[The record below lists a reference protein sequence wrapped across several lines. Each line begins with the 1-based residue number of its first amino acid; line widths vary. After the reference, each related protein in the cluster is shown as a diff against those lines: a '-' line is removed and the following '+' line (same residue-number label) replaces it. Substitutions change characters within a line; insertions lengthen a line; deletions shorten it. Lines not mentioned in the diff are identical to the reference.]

1 METTMKWSQQR
12 IIARSL
18 SLAFAGTAALTSV
31 PVLAADDVQTVV
43 VTAQSRTQTERDV
56 PITMSVISM
65 EQINTLG
72 ANNLAE
78 LNGYVPGLV
87 VDDSEPTQPSF
98 SLRGLGPSDFGIG
111 TDAPVGIY
119 VDGVYTGKTGGALMN
134 FNDIERIEV
143 LKGPQGTLFGRNSA
157 AGALSI
163 VTNEP
168 SREKEVAARV
178 VLGKFGRTDGDVLF
192 NTPINDTTA
201 LRFTAVRAD
210 SDGWV
215 KNSFD
220 GKDYFGKDDW
230 GTRLALK
237 WSPNAKTK
245 VVFSWEHEELDQT
258 GRGTFGLIRVPSG
271 TRPPFPPSPA
281 GSPFVDPRGKNI
293 DIDAPNWETRTFD
306 GATLKIET
314 PLAGMNFQSLSAYRT
329 FKSENVTD
337 NDGTSNFRTYLS
349 TVDIKDE
356 STFQQEFKLS
366 AQCATIDWV
375 AGVSYYDADAKQ
387 TLGADGTLASL
398 DTLFVNT
405 PAIQAAVGAGLL
417 PAADL
422 FNTFIQG
429 AGLPAGALDR
439 SLWHERVYF
448 GVKTQ
453 SVSAFG
459 DVIWHVT
466 PMTNLTGGLRYTRDK
481 KKVTW
486 RVPAAYS
493 DGTAA
498 DPLILGVGNAIA
510 TGVLGAATTN
520 IIFGDAA
527 SVAATQV
534 GTSHSWSDLSPRL
547 VLDHKLSKDTM
558 LFTSLS
564 KGYQAGGYNF
574 NVPNPTDNAAGRF
587 EPEKMTNFEAGFKT
601 YLRDIKLSLNASFF
615 AYKFKNLQEIGLV
628 PGVVPTY
635 SVVVSDQEAKG
646 IDFDARWKVSQTVT
660 LFGGG
665 EYIDLKFTNGS
676 FNHPLTGAT
685 LSLNGQPTGTPKL
698 TVMGGATVKWPAF
711 GGYAETTLQAT
722 HSGKTRC
729 NAKHLAEYA
738 CMPGVAFDPGQAE
751 TKVDFKL
758 GWANQDHRYGVA
770 LIVNNMLNKQ
780 HLSYGGGGQSAFVFG
795 TPYANHLNP
804 PRFVGVEL
812 KYAL

>member
-1 METTMKWSQQR
+1 MKKIQQTM
-12 IIARSL
+12 IARSL
-18 SLAFAGTAALTSV
+18 TLAFAGTAVITSV
-31 PVLAADDVQTVV
+31 SAIAADDIQTVV
-43 VTAQSRTQTERDV
+43 VTAQSRIQTERDV

-65 EQINTLG
+65 DQINTLG

-78 LNGYVPGLV
+78 LNGYIPGLV

-134 FNDIERIEV
+134 FNDIQRIEV

-168 SREKEVAARV
+168 SRDREMAARV
-178 VLGKFGRTDGDVLF
+178 LLGKFGRQDGDVMF
-192 NTPINDTTA
+192 NTPINETTA
-201 LRFTAVRAD
+201 LRFTAVRSG

-215 KNSFD
+215 KNTFD

-237 WSPNAKTK
+237 WSPSAQTK
-245 VVFSWEHEELDQT
+245 VIFSWEHEELDQT

-281 GSPFVDPRGKNI
+281 GSPFVDPRDRNI

-306 GATLKIET
+306 GATLRIET
-314 PLAGMNFQSLSAYRT
+314 PLAGMTFQSLTAYRT
-329 FKSENVTD
+329 FKSENITD

-349 TVDIKDE
+349 TVDVKDE
-356 STFQQEFKLS
+356 SSFQQEFKLS
-366 AQCATIDWV
+366 AKSDAFDWV
-375 AGVSYYDADAKQ
+375 AGLSYYDADAKQ
-387 TLGADGTLASL
+387 TLGGDGTLAAL
-398 DTLFVNT
+398 DTFFVNS
-405 PAIQAAVGAGLL
+405 PGIQAAVGAGFL

-429 AGLPAGALDR
+429 SGFPPGAFDR
-439 SLWHERVYF
+439 SLWHERIFF

-453 SVSAFG
+453 SVSAFT
-459 DVIWHVT
+459 DVIWHMT
-466 PMTNLTGGLRYTRDK
+466 PSTNLTGGLRFTRDK

-486 RVPAAYS
+486 LSPAAYS

-498 DPLILGVGNAIA
+498 DAVVLGTGNFIA
-510 TGVLGAATTN
+510 TNVLGFTTTN
-520 IIFGDAA
+520 ILFGGPAT
-527 SVAATQV
+527 VAATQV
-534 GTSHSWSDLSPRL
+534 GTTHSWTDWSPRL

-564 KGYQAGGYNF
+564 RGYQAGGYNF
-574 NVPNPTDNAAGRF
+574 SVPNPTDSAAGRF

-615 AYKFKNLQEIGLV
+615 AYKFKNLQEISLIPAPPAPPSYG
-628 PGVVPTY
+628 
-635 SVVVSDQEAKG
+635 VVVSDQEAKG

-660 LFGGG
+660 LFGAG
-665 EYIDLKFTNGS
+665 EYIDMKFTKGS
-676 FNHPLTGAT
+676 FSHPLTGAVI
-685 LSLNGQPTGTPKL
+685 SLNGQPTGTPHWTL
-698 TVMGGATVKWPAF
+698 MGGATVKWPAF
-711 GGYAETTLQAT
+711 GGFAETTLQAT
-722 HSGKTRC
+722 YTGETRC
-729 NAKHLAEYA
+729 NVQHLVEYA
-738 CMPGVAFDPGQAE
+738 CMPGVSFDPGQAK
-751 TKVDFKL
+751 TKVDLKL
-758 GWANQDHRYGVA
+758 AWENQSHRYGVA
-770 LIVNNMLNKQ
+770 LLVNNLLDKQ
-780 HLSYGGGGQSAFVFG
+780 YLEYGGGGQTAFTLG

-804 PRFVGVEL
+804 PRFVGVEF
-812 KYAL
+812 KYSM